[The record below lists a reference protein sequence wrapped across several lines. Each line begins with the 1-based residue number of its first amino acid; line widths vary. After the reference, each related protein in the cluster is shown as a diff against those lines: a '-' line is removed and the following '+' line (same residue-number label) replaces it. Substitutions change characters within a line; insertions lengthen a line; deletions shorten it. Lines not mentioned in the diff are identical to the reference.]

1 MQAGGARDALAVY
14 PEMPLPENR
23 GWGRLRGETALA
35 RLGRMDEARRVLG
48 ENAAVPEFRQHRR
61 ALANQL
67 ARGEPKA
74 AAAGGGQRAAGG
86 E

>member
-1 MQAGGARDALAVY
+1 MRA
-14 PEMPLPENR
+14 
-23 GWGRLRGETALA
+23 TALA
-35 RLGRMDEARRVLG
+35 KLGKKDEARRVLG
-48 ENAAVPEFRQHRR
+48 ENATVPEFRQHRR

-74 AAAGGGQRAAGG
+74 SSGPASG